1 MNEERNSRD
10 RFAVMEV
17 GSSSLRRNTLVP
29 TVQFKLLTSDAVLA
43 KKHVMFVEVKRTAHT
58 LQPNSQSF
66 LNYCKEFSHKSLF
79 SNVERLT

>member
-10 RFAVMEV
+10 RIAVMEV
-17 GSSSLRRNTLVP
+17 GLSSLRRNTLVP

-43 KKHVMFVEVKRTAHT
+43 KNVMFVEVKRTAHT
-58 LQPNSQSF
+58 LQPNS
-66 LNYCKEFSHKSLF
+66 HKSLF